1 MRILFILLLVFQFN
15 SLKADEINYDIIK
28 EFESFQ
34 EVIMGIRNLR
44 KENNIANKVVLDLS
58 VKINTK
64 WSNTF
69 DSLLS
74 KMGNLKDFN
83 FTNESLTGAFSF
95 VVKNNEF
102 FIPFNEFID
111 TKQEINKLKAE
122 IEDGSWH
129 ILKKINDNDVLE
141 DKPNL
146 WKLKIEELG
155 EYFKIWSNSPENP
168 NLN

>member
-1 MRILFILLLVFQFN
+1 
-15 SLKADEINYDIIK
+15 
-28 EFESFQ
+28 
-34 EVIMGIRNLR
+34 MGIRNLR

-122 IEDGSWH
+122 IEDRKGFLNS
-129 ILKKINDNDVLE
+129 ILKKINNEKFMANAPEKVVELELKKKNDAESQIRILE
-141 DKPNL
+141 DRISSL
-146 WKLKIEELG
+146 
-155 EYFKIWSNSPENP
+155 SS
-168 NLN
+168 